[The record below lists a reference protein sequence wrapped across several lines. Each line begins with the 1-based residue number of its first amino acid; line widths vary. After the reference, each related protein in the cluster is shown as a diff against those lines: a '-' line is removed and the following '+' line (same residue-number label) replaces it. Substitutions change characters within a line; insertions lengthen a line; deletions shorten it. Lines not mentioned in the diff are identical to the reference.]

1 MAGPSWGK
9 WGSWDDTEEYLNRE
23 VGGSVGPDPVE
34 VGSIRRWL
42 EPKEFDCALHT
53 DPGAA
58 RAAGYRDLV
67 APVSMV
73 FSYAIAP
80 YWSPG
85 DPRAQIDDEPRQ
97 IHIPVIFDVP
107 APCDK
112 SFATSIE
119 VEFFEPLYP
128 GDRVS
133 CVSRLVDIRRK
144 TLKVGDGAFLRQ
156 EDTYTKQ
163 TGELVAVAYL
173 DIFRFVADEPKTD
186 DVPAVE
192 Q

>member
-1 MAGPSWGK
+1 VAGPSWGK
-9 WGSWDDTEEYLNRE
+9 WGSWEETEAHLNCEIGR
-23 VGGSVGPDPVE
+23 SVGPDPVE
-34 VGSIRRWL
+34 LGSVRRWL
-42 EPKEFDCALHT
+42 EPKEFDCAIHT
-53 DPGAA
+53 AADAA
-58 RAAGYRDLV
+58 REAGYEDVV
-67 APVSMV
+67 APASMV

-85 DPRAQIDDEPRQ
+85 DAPAKLDDEPRQ

-128 GDRVS
+128 GDRVT
-133 CVSRLVDIRRK
+133 CVSRLVDIKRK
-144 TLKVGDGAFLRQ
+144 TLKVGAGAFLRQ

-163 TGELVAVAYL
+163 CGAVVAVAYL
-173 DIFRFVADEPKTD
+173 DIFRFVAADGSDGE
-186 DVPAVE
+186 DVD
-192 Q
+192 